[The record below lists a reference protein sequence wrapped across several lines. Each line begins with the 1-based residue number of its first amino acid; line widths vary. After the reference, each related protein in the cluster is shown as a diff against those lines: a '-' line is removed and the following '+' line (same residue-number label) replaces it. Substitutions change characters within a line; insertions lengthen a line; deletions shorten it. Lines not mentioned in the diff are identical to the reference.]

1 MEPSKLLPRALATA
15 LLAAISPLGA
25 GHDLAIELVEVTA
38 RADQVADQLLS
49 EAAITRPTH
58 DAGELLRSVT
68 GMTALRRGGRGFDP
82 IVRGQSQA
90 NLNVIANGAFSYGAC
105 PGRMDPPSTYI
116 GVESFDSVSVIKGH
130 RSVLYGA
137 GGSGGTLL
145 FEHRRPELNSGGTAG
160 SVTTGYT
167 GNSGLGSLAADVAA
181 GNERGY
187 LRLFAATRHGDNYR
201 DGNGDRVASAFDS
214 RTLGLVAGIDL
225 TPQTWLELSH
235 ERAAEDDVW
244 YAGNGMDAVFADSAS
259 TSAKWLQQD
268 LGPADEVELTL
279 YYSDVDHL
287 MDNYSVRQRSTQPAG
302 MAAPSSSTTW
312 GGRLLATF
320 LADAS
325 EWRAGIDYRVNDR
338 SADLFMDLGKDGSY
352 DMLVARM
359 WPDAQQRQAGLFA
372 ELDHRLNARDS
383 LRLGLRLDDHDSRA
397 EEANL
402 SAGMMGS
409 STPVRLYEQFYGST
423 ATSNNHS
430 GISAVVGWDRQLDPE
445 TLFSANLSRSLRA
458 PDSSEQWIARSAGG
472 AFWVGNPGLAP
483 ETHQQLD
490 LTLARD
496 RGPLEWSATLFVD
509 AVDDYIERYQAGS
522 ADLYRNTRAT
532 LFGTEIDASLALSEH
547 LSTRLGLAW
556 TRGHGDNGD
565 LAQIAP
571 LEARLNLDYLHSSW
585 ALGAEWVASAS
596 QNNFNPAVDVASP
609 TAGFGVLHLYGHW
622 NLSTRLTLEAGV
634 ENLFDRSYAY
644 HVNAGNADPFN
655 PEAIRV
661 NEPGRQGWLKLRY
674 QF

>member
-1 MEPSKLLPRALATA
+1 MERSKLLSGAV
-15 LLAAISPLGA
+15 AAAVLSAA
-25 GHDLAIELVEVTA
+25 GQLSASHDRAIELVEVTA
-38 RADQVADQLLS
+38 RADTVAGQLLS
-49 EAAITRPTH
+49 EAPITRPTH

-116 GVESFDSVSVIKGH
+116 GVDSFDSVSVIKGH
-130 RSVLYGA
+130 RSVIYGA

-145 FEHRRPELNSGGTAG
+145 FEHLRPELNASGLAG
-160 SVTTGYT
+160 SLTTGYT

-181 GNERGY
+181 GSDRGY
-187 LRLFAATRHGDNYR
+187 VRLFGAARHGDNYR

-225 TPQTWLELSH
+225 TPDTWLELSH
-235 ERAAEDDVW
+235 ERADEDDVW

-259 TSAKWLQQD
+259 TSLKWVQQA
-268 LGPADEVELTL
+268 LGPAEEVELTL

-287 MDNYSVRQRSTQPAG
+287 MDNYSVRERSLQPAG
-302 MAAPSSSTTW
+302 MAAPSTSTTW
-312 GGRLLATF
+312 GGRLLASF
-320 LADAS
+320 LTGAS
-325 EWRAGIDYRVNDR
+325 EWRTGIDYRANDR
-338 SADLFMDLGKDGSY
+338 SADLYMDQGKDGSY

-359 WPDAQQRQAGLFA
+359 WPEAQQRQVGLFA
-372 ELDHRLNARDS
+372 ELDHRLTSRDS

-397 EEANL
+397 EEARL
-402 SAGMMGS
+402 AAGMLGS
-409 STPVRLYEQFYGST
+409 ATPVRLYEQFYGT
-423 ATSNNHS
+423 AATSNGHGGVS
-430 GISAVVGWDRQLDPE
+430 VVLGWDRQVDAE
-445 TLFSANLSRSLRA
+445 TLFSANLSRSVRT

-472 AFWVGNPGLAP
+472 AFWVGNPGLEP
-483 ETHQQLD
+483 EVHQQLD

-496 RGPLEWSATLFVD
+496 HGPLEWSATLFVD
-509 AVDDYIERYQAGS
+509 AVDDYIERYQEGT
-522 ADLYRNTRAT
+522 ADQYRNTRAT
-532 LFGTEIDASLALSEH
+532 LFGTELDARLALGEH

-571 LEARLNLDYLHSSW
+571 LEARLNLDYRRGSW

-596 QNNFNPAVDVASP
+596 QNNFNPAVDVDSP

-622 NLSTRLTLEAGV
+622 NLGASLTLEAGI
-634 ENLFDRSYAY
+634 ENLFDRAYAY

-655 PEAIRV
+655 PEAVRV
-661 NEPGRQGWLKLRY
+661 NEPGRQGWLKLHYR
-674 QF
+674 F

>member
-1 MEPSKLLPRALATA
+1 MERTKRLPGAIAAAVLALG
-15 LLAAISPLGA
+15 SPMSA

-38 RADQVADQLLS
+38 RAGPAPGQLLS
-49 EAAITRPTH
+49 EAPVTRPTH

-82 IVRGQSQA
+82 IIRGQSQA

-105 PGRMDPPSTYI
+105 PGRMDPPSTYV
-116 GVESFDSVSVIKGH
+116 GVDSFDSVSVIKGH
-130 RSVLYGA
+130 RSVIYGA

-145 FEHRRPELNSGGTAG
+145 FEHLRPELNDSGLAG

-167 GNSGLGSLAADVAA
+167 GNSELKSLAADVAA

-187 LRLFAATRHGDNYR
+187 VRLFGANKSSNNYR

-225 TPQTWLELSH
+225 MPGTWLELSH
-235 ERAAEDDVW
+235 ERANEDDVW
-244 YAGNGMDAVFADSAS
+244 YAGNGMDAVFADSDS
-259 TSAKWLQQD
+259 TSLKLIQQAV
-268 LGPADEVELTL
+268 GAVDEVELTL
-279 YYSDVDHL
+279 YFSDVDHL
-287 MDNYSVRQRSTQPAG
+287 MDNYSVRVRSTQPNG

-320 LADAS
+320 LTDAS
-325 EWRAGIDYRVNDR
+325 ELRTGIDYRANDR
-338 SADLFMDLGKDGSY
+338 NAKLYMDQGKNGSY
-352 DMLVARM
+352 DMLMARM

-372 ELDHRLNARDS
+372 ELDYRLNTRDT
-383 LRLGLRLDDHDSRA
+383 LRLGLRLDEHDSRA

-409 STPVRLYEQFYGST
+409 ATPVRLYQQFYHTTDTRSDHLGV
-423 ATSNNHS
+423 
-430 GISAVVGWDRQLDPE
+430 SAVLGWDRQIDPA
-445 TLFSANLSRSLRA
+445 TLFSANLSRSVRT

-472 AFWVGNPGLAP
+472 NFWVGNPHLDP
-483 ETHQQLD
+483 EIHQQLD
-490 LTLARD
+490 LTLVRD
-496 RGPLEWSATLFVD
+496 HGRLEWSATVFVD
-509 AVDDYIERYQAGS
+509 AVDDYIERYQDGS
-522 ADLYRNTRAT
+522 ADLYRNIDAT
-532 LFGTEIDASLALSEH
+532 LFGSELDASLVVNEH
-547 LSTRLGLAW
+547 LRTRLGIAW

-571 LEARLNLDYLHSSW
+571 LEARLNLDYQRGNW
-585 ALGAEWVASAS
+585 ALGAEWVASARQS
-596 QNNFNPAVDVASP
+596 NFNPAVDVDAP
-609 TAGFGVLHLYGHW
+609 TPGFGVMHLYGHW
-622 NLSTRLTLEAGV
+622 NLNASLILEAGI
-634 ENLFDRSYAY
+634 ENLFDRAYAY

>member
-1 MEPSKLLPRALATA
+1 MKLLPGTMAAALF
-15 LLAAISPLGA
+15 LASSPLSH

-38 RADQVADQLLS
+38 RAEPLSGQLLS
-49 EAAITRPTH
+49 EAPVTRPTH

-82 IVRGQSQA
+82 IIRGQSQS

-105 PGRMDPPSTYI
+105 PGRMDPPSTYV
-116 GVESFDSVSVIKGH
+116 GVDSFDSVSVIKGH
-130 RSVLYGA
+130 RSVIYGA

-145 FEHRRPELNSGGTAG
+145 FEHLRPELNDSGLAG

-167 GNSGLGSLAADVAA
+167 GNSDLKNVAADVAA

-187 LRLFAATRHGDNYR
+187 VRLFGANKRSDNYR
-201 DGNGDRVASAFDS
+201 DGDGDRVASAFDS
-214 RTLGLVAGIDL
+214 RTLGLVTGIDL
-225 TPQTWLELSH
+225 APGTWLELSH
-235 ERAAEDDVW
+235 ERADEDDVW

-259 TSAKWLQQD
+259 TSVKWVQQA

-287 MDNYSVRQRSTQPAG
+287 MDNYSVRERNTQPAG

-320 LADAS
+320 LTQSS
-325 EWRAGIDYRVNDR
+325 EWRAGVDYRANDR
-338 SADLFMDLGKDGSY
+338 NADLYMDQGKDGHY

-372 ELDHRLNARDS
+372 ELDQRLNPRDT

-402 SAGMMGS
+402 VAGMMGS
-409 STPVRLYEQFYGST
+409 ATPVRLYQQFYET
-423 ATSNNHS
+423 ADTRNNH
-430 GISAVVGWDRQLDPE
+430 GGVSAVLGWDRQIDAA
-445 TLFSANLSRSLRA
+445 TLFSANLSRSVRT
-458 PDSSEQWIARSAGG
+458 PDSSEQWMARSAGG
-472 AFWVGNPGLAP
+472 NFWVGNPELDP
-483 ETHQQLD
+483 EIHQQLD

-496 RGPLEWSATLFVD
+496 HGRLAWSATVFVD
-509 AVDDYIERYQAGS
+509 AVDDYIERYRAGS
-522 ADLYRNTRAT
+522 ADLYRNSDAT
-532 LFGTEIDASLALSEH
+532 LFGSEIDASLAVSEH
-547 LSTRLGLAW
+547 LRTRLGLAW

-571 LEARLNLDYLHSSW
+571 LEARLNLDYQRGNW

-596 QNNFNPAVDVASP
+596 QSKFNPAVDVDAP
-609 TAGFGVLHLYGHW
+609 TPGFGVLHLYGHW
-622 NLSTRLTLEAGV
+622 NLSASLILEAGI
-634 ENLFDRSYAY
+634 ENLFDRAYAY

-655 PEAIRV
+655 PEAVRV

-674 QF
+674 QL

>member
-1 MEPSKLLPRALATA
+1 MERKKLLPGGMAAAVLALG
-15 LLAAISPLGA
+15 SPLSA

-38 RADQVADQLLS
+38 HAGTAPGQLLS
-49 EAAITRPTH
+49 EAPVTRPTH

-82 IVRGQSQA
+82 IIRGQSQA

-105 PGRMDPPSTYI
+105 PGRMDPPSTYV
-116 GVESFDSVSVIKGH
+116 GVDSFDSVSVIKGH
-130 RSVLYGA
+130 RSVIYGA

-145 FEHRRPELNSGGTAG
+145 FEHLRPELNNSGLAG

-167 GNSGLGSLAADVAA
+167 ENSELKSVAADVAA

-187 LRLFAATRHGDNYR
+187 VRLFGANKSSDNYR

-225 TPQTWLELSH
+225 MPGTWLELSH
-235 ERAAEDDVW
+235 ERADEDDVW
-244 YAGNGMDAVFADSAS
+244 YAGNGMDAVFADSVS
-259 TSAKWLQQD
+259 TTLKLIQQAV
-268 LGPADEVELTL
+268 GAADEVELTL
-279 YYSDVDHL
+279 YFSDVDHL
-287 MDNYSVRQRSTQPAG
+287 MDNYSVRERSAQPNG

-320 LADAS
+320 LTDAS
-325 EWRAGIDYRVNDR
+325 ELRTGIDYRANDR
-338 SADLFMDLGKDGSY
+338 NAKLYMDRGKNGSY
-352 DMLVARM
+352 DMLLARM

-372 ELDHRLNARDS
+372 ELDYRLNTRDT
-383 LRLGLRLDDHDSRA
+383 LRLGLRLDEHDSRA
-397 EEANL
+397 EEAKL

-409 STPVRLYEQFYGST
+409 ATPLRLYQQFY
-423 ATSNNHS
+423 ATTDTRSDHL
-430 GISAVVGWDRQLDPE
+430 GVSAVLGWDRQIDLA
-445 TLFSANLSRSLRA
+445 TLFSANLSRSVRT

-472 AFWVGNPGLAP
+472 NFWVGNPGLDP

-490 LTLARD
+490 LTLVRD
-496 RGPLEWSATLFVD
+496 HGRLEWSATVFVD
-509 AVDDYIERYQAGS
+509 AVDDYIERYQDGS
-522 ADLYRNTRAT
+522 ADLYRSIDAT
-532 LFGTEIDASLALSEH
+532 LFGSEIDASLAVSEH
-547 LSTRLGLAW
+547 LRTRLGIAW

-571 LEARLNLDYLHSSW
+571 LEARLNLDYQRGNW

-596 QNNFNPAVDVASP
+596 QSKFNPAVDVDAP
-609 TAGFGVLHLYGHW
+609 TPGFGVMHLYGHW
-622 NLSTRLTLEAGV
+622 NLSASLILEAGI
-634 ENLFDRSYAY
+634 ENLFDRAYAY